1 MLKLQE
7 LQQVQGVAS
16 TTHNDKNK
24 NIYFRLLKNNVRNI
38 QQQQYS
44 RSI

>member
-1 MLKLQE
+1 MCSLWMLKL
-7 LQQVQGVAS
+7 QVQGVAS
-16 TTHNDKNK
+16 THNDKNK